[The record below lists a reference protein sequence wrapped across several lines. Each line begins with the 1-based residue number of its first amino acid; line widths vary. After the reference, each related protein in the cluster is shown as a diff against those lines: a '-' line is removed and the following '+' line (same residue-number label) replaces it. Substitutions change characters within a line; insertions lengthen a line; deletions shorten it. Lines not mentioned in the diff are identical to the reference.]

1 MATRERLYHNIN
13 KLKGFRKINHPCMDS
28 DWDNLDREEQKNR
41 MLIWKI
47 KKNN

>member
-1 MATRERLYHNIN
+1 MATKQRLLHNI
-13 KLKGFRKINHPCMDS
+13 KKTREFRKMYHPCMDS